1 MGFCILKA
9 GRKRNMV
16 YTVSILGVF
25 LFLFFSSLQLV
36 LMSLYIHKSLPPPCC
51 LFVSFPIPH
60 TPPLLSPQKL
70 RFAWWL
76 LVAFSYMIQQSN
88 ESIQW
93 NLDAF
98 KNDIIIRMSFLFN
111 PLSFTQF
118 TFFVLYMVL
127 FFEVN
132 KQHVRENEV
141 QPN

>member
-1 MGFCILKA
+1 MLSVRLIS
-9 GRKRNMV
+9 NP
-16 YTVSILGVF
+16 T
-25 LFLFFSSLQLV
+25 
-36 LMSLYIHKSLPPPCC
+36 
-51 LFVSFPIPH
+51 H
-60 TPPLLSPQKL
+60 TPPLPPPKL